1 MDKMETKQ
9 LPNDKKLKEEI
20 CDILATGKNKNK
32 ERALRYALSLII
44 FQEVGAGEDKFL
56 GNVKS
61 IVYHIQT
68 LCKEETG
75 YKIESYPVGFINEN
89 IETMIKLLPYI
100 MRKKLGVRL

>member
-1 MDKMETKQ
+1 MEKQ
-9 LPNDKKLKEEI
+9 QNIDNKKLKEEI
-20 CDILATGKNKNK
+20 CDVLATGKSKNK
-32 ERALRYALSLII
+32 ERALRYALSLVV

-61 IVYHIQT
+61 IVHHIQT

-100 MRKKLGVRL
+100 MRKKLGIRK